1 MIKLY
6 DFLSC
11 PYGQK
16 VRIVL
21 AEKALTYDLVPVD
34 LTQHENRKPDFLRLN
49 PFGRVPVLVD
59 DDTTIYDS
67 TIINEYLDDEYPE
80 PPVLPPVGSSAMRSR
95 ARSFEDFADT
105 SFTPPVGQL
114 IAEMSKPEGDRDQSS
129 RAAAPSVGRARAR
142 LPESRI
148 AGQQLSGR
156 RVLGRR
162 HRLRAADADPERD
175 RNRRARQQPQQHRR
189 LDQADAGAPKHPQ
202 PGRTR
207 SRPGGDRLIDRY
219 PAHRRC
225 GWRQDGAAR

>member
-21 AEKALTYDLVPVD
+21 AEKALTYDLVNVD

-80 PPVLPPVGSSAMRSR
+80 PPVLPAIGSR
-95 ARSFEDFADT
+95 A
-105 SFTPPVGQL
+105 L
-114 IAEMSKPEGDRDQSS
+114 
-129 RAAAPSVGRARAR
+129 RARAGT
-142 LPESRI
+142 L
-148 AGQQLSGR
+148 AD
-156 RVLGRR
+156 
-162 HRLRAADADPERD
+162 LRDTAC
-175 RNRRARQQPQQHRR
+175 
-189 LDQADAGAPKHPQ
+189 
-202 PGRTR
+202 T
-207 SRPGGDRLIDRY
+207 
-219 PAHRRC
+219 
-225 GWRQDGAAR
+225 